1 MILDENRKPRS
12 ERFVAIVDAALEA
25 WGARWPLYIAIAA
38 ACVGIQIAVAYI
50 SRFDPL
56 ATFIANCLVDGYA
69 TAFFT
74 IAIAA
79 HRQEVKAPTGEIA
92 RAALA
97 RYPVVLFVYFGIQVV
112 MWAFLPW
119 IFGTAEEMA
128 YGLGVLPTLLVYAM
142 MYIATVIATL
152 DTKRPAYAQ
161 PGFAILRSL
170 MFARSWA
177 NIWRLMIG
185 GAIIVIPIMLQWL
198 LEQYLA
204 HHGMPAAQNAF
215 WSNTPIDALVLG
227 PTQAFFTYL
236 YMDLVARES

>member
-1 MILDENRKPRS
+1 MA
-12 ERFVAIVDAALEA
+12 VVDAALEA
-25 WGARWPLYIAIAA
+25 WGARWPLYLAIAA
-38 ACVGIQIAVAYI
+38 ACVGIQTVAAYI
-50 SRFDPL
+50 ARFDVITIL
-56 ATFIANCLVDGYA
+56 IANCIVDGYA

-79 HRQEVKAPTGEIA
+79 HRQEVKASTAEIA

-97 RYPVVLFVYFGIQVV
+97 RFLVVTLVYVFIQIVI
-112 MWAFLPW
+112 WAFSPW
-119 IFGTAEEMA
+119 IFGTTEEMV
-128 YGLGVLPTLLVYAM
+128 YGLGILPTLVVFGM
-142 MYIATVIATL
+142 MSIATVIAAL
-152 DTKRPAYAQ
+152 DTSRPGYTQ

-177 NIWRLMIG
+177 NVWRIGIG
-185 GAIIVIPIMLQWL
+185 GAIVVAPMMLEQL

-204 HHGMPAAQNAF
+204 HHGMPTGQNIF

-236 YMDLVARES
+236 YMDLIARES